1 MLTPQSEE
9 IVRATLPAV
18 GGALGEIAPLFY
30 RKMFAAHPELER
42 DLFNR
47 GNQRQGEQ
55 QKALAS
61 SIAAFATL
69 QLEPDPARQDLV
81 LSRIAHKHA
90 SLGITPEQY
99 RIVHQHLFAAIA
111 EVLGDAVTPE
121 VAAAWDEVYWLMAET
136 LIAMEKGLYGAAGVD
151 VGDVWRTVRV
161 AARRLESADTVS
173 LVLTSPDGAPLP
185 AFIPGQYVSVGV
197 TLPDGARQIRQYS
210 LCSAPSAGSWRI
222 TVKRVLAAELPG
234 GVIAPAGEVSNFLY
248 DNVFEGDDLR
258 VTLPFGDVV
267 LPPEGDTPLL
277 LASAGIGCTPVIGML
292 NHLADTEDRRTISV
306 LHADRSA
313 ASHAHRRE
321 LAELVERLPSASLH
335 RWYEDLGA
343 RRPVDVVHA
352 GRVDLSRVTLEPG
365 TQAFLCGPLP
375 FMLAVRDALVAR
387 DVPAENIHY
396 EVFGP
401 TTWTGA
407 FA

>member
-136 LIAMEKGLYGAAGVD
+136 LIAMEKGLYGASGVD